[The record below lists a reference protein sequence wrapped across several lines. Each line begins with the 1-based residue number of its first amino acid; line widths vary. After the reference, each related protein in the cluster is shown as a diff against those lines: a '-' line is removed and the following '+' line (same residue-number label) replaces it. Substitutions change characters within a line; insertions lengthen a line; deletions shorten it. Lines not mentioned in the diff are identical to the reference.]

1 MDITNDLALK
11 QEIIELLRE
20 NHALITEND
29 ALKAKLAGV
38 TAERDDLVTTLKKRE
53 AEERERKEGNPVVA
67 IIKDLEESGMNHED
81 AVSIAAAMVAAVM
94 LGD

>member
-1 MDITNDLALK
+1 MEITIELALK

-38 TAERDDLVTTLKKRE
+38 TAERDDLAATLKKRE
-53 AEERERKEGNPVVA
+53 AEERERKEGNPVIA
-67 IIKDLEESGMNHED
+67 MIKDLEESGMTHED
-81 AVSIAAAMVAAVM
+81 AVTVTAAMVAAVM